1 MSSGGHESDMSDAGG
16 ADRGPIVASGER
28 SITDRYGSVDGWV
41 KASIALASVLLL
53 FFLALVVVSYV

>member
-1 MSSGGHESDMSDAGG
+1 MSDAGG

>member
-1 MSSGGHESDMSDAGG
+1 MSDAGG
-16 ADRGPIVASGER
+16 ADRGPIVTSGER

-41 KASIALASVLLL
+41 KASIALAGVLLL